1 MRTIL
6 LIMENWQADG
16 LLGSSAKD
24 EDEDE
29 DDGDDG
35 DDDVEG

>member
-1 MRTIL
+1 
-6 LIMENWQADG
+6 MENWQADG